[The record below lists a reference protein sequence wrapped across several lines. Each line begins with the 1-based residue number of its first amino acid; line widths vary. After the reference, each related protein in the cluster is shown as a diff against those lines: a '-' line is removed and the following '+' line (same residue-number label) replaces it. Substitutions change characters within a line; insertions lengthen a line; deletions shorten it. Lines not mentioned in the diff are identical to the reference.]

1 MRYFY
6 LEKYLRVTDGI
17 GRKDRLLLGT
27 LFLNWVKSENSNIKI
42 LEKTYSVQQKYII
55 TNKMWNW
62 GRENINVEQNNGGN
76 SKTISKWRA

>member
-55 TNKMWNW
+55 TNKMSN
-62 GRENINVEQNNGGN
+62 
-76 SKTISKWRA
+76 

>member
-55 TNKMWNW
+55 TNKKSN
-62 GRENINVEQNNGGN
+62 
-76 SKTISKWRA
+76 